1 MPSALK
7 AITSFTFAGLSP
19 VVVASINEVTHT
31 AALTVPYGVPVTAL
45 VPTIVVSAAAH
56 VDPHTAVAADFTL
69 PVTYTVTAED
79 TSTQAYVVTVISSLT
94 LLKQYLMLS
103 ADDTSRDTLIQSMWN
118 SAIETIENAIGY
130 ETALHAVSYQVAGDL
145 EITLPEPV
153 YSTLVV
159 KYRNDL
165 TDIVGTTDTTLTA
178 WTDYYP
184 YARHI
189 ELISYRCSDPRIIIT
204 YVSGWTAL
212 PAPLENAARMLV
224 AAQMMAV
231 AQQQPGVYINPAKQ
245 IPADV
250 AAILVP
256 FMPFQLPG

>member
-1 MPSALK
+1 MSSALK
-7 AITSFTFAGLSP
+7 AITSFQFAGLTP
-19 VVVASINEVTHT
+19 AVVGSINEVTHT
-31 AALTVPYGVPVTAL
+31 VALTVPYGTPVTAL
-45 VPTIVVSAAAH
+45 IPTIVVSAAAH
-56 VDPHTAVAADFTL
+56 VDPHTAVAADFTS

-79 TSTQAYVVTVISSLT
+79 TTTQAYVVTVISSLN

-103 ADDTSRDTLIQSMWN
+103 ADDVSRDTLLMSMWD
-118 SAIETIENAIGY
+118 SAIETIENALGY
-130 ETALHAVSYQVAGDL
+130 ETALHSVSYQVIGNTFV
-145 EITLPEPV
+145 TLPEPV

-165 TDIVGTTDTTLTA
+165 TDTTGTTDTTLTA
-178 WTDYYP
+178 WTDYYTYP
-184 YARHI
+184 RHI
-189 ELISYRCSDPRIIIT
+189 ELRTSRCSDPRIIIT
-204 YVSGWTAL
+204 YVSGWPTL

-250 AAILVP
+250 AAVLLP
-256 FMPFQLPG
+256 YMPFRLPG

>member
-1 MPSALK
+1 MPTALK
-7 AITSFTFAGLSP
+7 AITSFQFAGLTP
-19 VVVASINEVTHT
+19 AVVGSINEVTHT
-31 AALTVPYGVPVTAL
+31 VALTVPYGVAVTAL
-45 VPTIVVSAAAH
+45 IPTIVISAAATI
-56 VDPHTAVAADFTL
+56 DPPSGFAADFTL
-69 PVTYTVTAED
+69 PVMFMVTAED
-79 TSTQAYVVTVISSLT
+79 LSTQAYVVTVISSLT

-165 TDIVGTTDTTLTA
+165 TDTTGTTDTTLTA
-178 WTDYYP
+178 WVDYYP
-184 YARHI
+184 YPRHI
-189 ELISYRCSDPRIIIT
+189 ELLTSRCSDPRIIIT

-250 AAILVP
+250 AAVLLP
-256 FMPFQLPG
+256 FMPLLLP